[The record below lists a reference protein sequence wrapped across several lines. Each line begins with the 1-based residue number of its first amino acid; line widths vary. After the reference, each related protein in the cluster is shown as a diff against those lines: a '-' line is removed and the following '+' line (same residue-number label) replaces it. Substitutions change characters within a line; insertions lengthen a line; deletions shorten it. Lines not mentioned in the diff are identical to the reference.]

1 MKQKHEREPLKPKE
15 SLQKALA
22 AFNMHCR
29 RIRMLCIEE
38 GDEHHLATSYN
49 KQSRL
54 TMLGIENN
62 HAAIEGMPTLND
74 SDAKMITQSILA
86 MRGVSQ
92 KKHKILHEQG
102 DLKLQVRPM
111 AYKGTAIAWM
121 RRL

>member
-1 MKQKHEREPLKPKE
+1 
-15 SLQKALA
+15 
-22 AFNMHCR
+22 
-29 RIRMLCIEE
+29 MLCIEE
-38 GDEHHLATSYN
+38 GDEHRLATSYN

-54 TMLGIENN
+54 KVLGIENN

-74 SDAKMITQSILA
+74 SDAKLITQSILA

-111 AYKGTAIAWM
+111 AYKGLQMLGCETCESTNMKIGQANQQCQTAQS
-121 RRL
+121 